1 MENRWKTRRDT
12 IRGGPP
18 RTLAPCGTYAAA
30 RRHQRAT
37 APMCGPCRIAYNEHQ
52 RNMQQARKAKRAR

>member
-12 IRGGPP
+12 LRGGPP

-30 RRHQRAT
+30 RRHQRAHE
-37 APMCGPCRIAYNEHQ
+37 ALCGACRSAYNEHQ
-52 RNMQQARKAKRAR
+52 RNMQQLRKAKGTR